1 MKTVAGADM
10 AITGQELYSA
20 KPNIWR
26 NLTGPLLA
34 ASVVAFIEILLRV
47 GFKIPNPPA
56 ILLLVVAF
64 SAFYG
69 GMASGMASAAMAWL
83 YFAYFFSIPGQP
95 FHYAG
100 ENFSRVAMWA
110 VTTPAMA
117 LMIGFLKSRAMHV
130 SNLTAVNATLKAQ
143 MIERQR
149 AEDEVRLFQ
158 SMTVAV
164 GEADDLYSAL
174 EVVLRKVCESTGW
187 LVGQAWMLGE
197 TGRIECV
204 PAWHTSASG
213 LEPFRKASLDM
224 TFAPGSGLPGRV
236 WTSKKPVWVRDVK
249 HEGNFPRAQAA
260 SQACLLAALGI
271 PVMAGNDVIAVL
283 EFFVREA
290 RNEDKHLTGIVSS
303 IAAQLGSMIEHKRA
317 QEALRRSENQLRA
330 IVDAEPE
337 CVKIVAADG
346 TLLQMNA
353 AGLAMI
359 EASRPEQVIGKSI
372 FGLLVPEYREP
383 FRAFIENVLRG
394 NKGKMEFEMIG
405 FKGKHRWMETHSVA
419 MPNDR
424 GGPPVM
430 LSITR
435 DITELKHSE
444 GRLKQLAHFDSL
456 TNLPNRV
463 QFIERLEQT
472 MADADRNERLVGVAF
487 LDLDRFK
494 YINDSLG
501 HGKGDLLL
509 REVAIRLSGAIRRG
523 DTVARLSGDE
533 FALVLADMGHVDDAV
548 RVAQKILDVFRQ
560 PFLVAGHELFVTAS
574 MGITLYPFDDR
585 GAQDLLRN
593 ADVAMYRA
601 KESGKNN
608 FQFYV
613 AEMTARATERLS
625 LETDLRSALDR
636 GELSLHY
643 QPIAEGKSG
652 RIVGMEALL
661 RWKHPVRGMISPAQF
676 IPLAEETGF
685 IIPIGE
691 WVLRTACLQCRAW
704 QKLGFPSLHVAVN
717 LSSRQFHQRDLPA
730 SIYHILQETGLNP
743 LYLDLEITEG
753 LVMQQAESSIN
764 TLRELKAMD
773 MRISIDDFGTGYS
786 SLSYLKRFPIDVLK
800 IDQSFVRDIPGD
812 ADDAAIASTIITMA
826 HSLGLKVVAE
836 GVETKEQLNFMCE
849 HGCDAMQGYFLSKP
863 LPADQF
869 ESFLKS
875 GARLTIG

>member
-10 AITGQELYSA
+10 AITGQELRSA

-26 NLTGPLLA
+26 NLSGPLLA
-34 ASVVAFIEILLRV
+34 VSAIAFVEVLART

-56 ILLLVVAF
+56 ILLLIVAF

-100 ENFSRVAMWA
+100 ENFARVAMWA

-117 LMIGFLKSRAMHV
+117 LMIGFLKSRAMHA
-130 SNLTAVNATLKAQ
+130 SSLTAINTTLKAQ
-143 MIERQR
+143 MVERRR
-149 AEDEVRLFQ
+149 AEDEVRLLQ
-158 SMTVAV
+158 TMTVAV

-187 LVGQAWMLGE
+187 LVGQAWMPGE
-197 TGRIECV
+197 TGRLECV
-204 PAWHTSASG
+204 PAWYGNTTG
-213 LEPFRKASLDM
+213 LERFRKTSLEM
-224 TFAPGSGLPGRV
+224 TCMHGTGLPGRV
-236 WTSKKPVWVRDVK
+236 WASKKPVWVNDVTCDGK
-249 HEGNFPRAQAA
+249 FPRASAA
-260 SQACLLAALGI
+260 MEAGLRAGLGI
-271 PVMAGNDVIAVL
+271 PVLAGDEMIAVL
-283 EFFVREA
+283 EFFVRA
-290 RNEDKHLTGIVSS
+290 PRNEDEHLTGIVSS

-330 IVDAEPE
+330 IVAAEPE

-372 FGLLVPEYREP
+372 FGLLMPEYREP
-383 FRAFIENVLRG
+383 FRAFAENVLRG

-405 FKGKHRWMETHSVA
+405 LKGTHRWMETHAVA

-424 GGPPVM
+424 GGPPVL

-435 DITELKHSE
+435 DVTELKHSE
-444 GRLKQLAHFDSL
+444 RRLKQLAHFDSL
-456 TNLPNRV
+456 TDLPNRV

-472 MADADRNERLVGVAF
+472 MADADRNERLVGVVF

-501 HGKGDLLL
+501 HGKGDILL
-509 REVAIRLSGAIRRG
+509 REVAMRLNGAIRRG

-533 FALVLADMGHVDDAV
+533 FALVLADMGHVNDAV
-548 RVAQKILDVFRQ
+548 RVAQKILDVFQQ

-574 MGITLYPFDDR
+574 LGITLYPFDDR
-585 GAQDLLRN
+585 GAEDLLRN

-613 AEMTARATERLS
+613 AEMTAKATERLS

-636 GELSLHY
+636 GELSLDY
-643 QPIAEGKSG
+643 QPIADGKSG
-652 RIVGMEALL
+652 CVVGMEALL

-691 WVLRTACLQCRAW
+691 WVLRTACEQCRAW

-717 LSSRQFHQRDLPA
+717 LSARQFHQKDLPA
-730 SIYHILQETGLNP
+730 SVYQILQETGLSP
-743 LYLDLEITEG
+743 GSLGLEITEG
-753 LVMQQAESSIN
+753 LVMQQAEASIN
-764 TLRELKAMD
+764 TLRELVAMD
-773 MRISIDDFGTGYS
+773 IKISIDDFGTGYS
-786 SLSYLKRFPIDVLK
+786 SLSYLKRFPINVLK
-800 IDQSFVRDIPGD
+800 IDQSFVHDIPGD

-836 GVETKEQLNFMCE
+836 GVETEEQLSFMCQ
-849 HGCDAMQGYFLSKP
+849 HGCDAMQGYFFSKP

>member
-1 MKTVAGADM
+1 M
-10 AITGQELYSA
+10 AITGQELRSA
-20 KPNIWR
+20 KPNVWR
-26 NLTGPLLA
+26 NLSGPLLA
-34 ASVVAFIEILLRV
+34 ASAVVFVEILLRV

-56 ILLLVVAF
+56 ILLLIVAF

-69 GMASGMASAAMAWL
+69 GMVSGMVSAAMAWL

-100 ENFSRVAMWA
+100 ENFTRVMMWA

-117 LMIGFLKSRAMHV
+117 LMIGFLKRRAMHV
-130 SNLTAVNATLKAQ
+130 SSLTTTNTILKAQ

-149 AEDEVRLFQ
+149 AEDEVRLLQ
-158 SMTVAV
+158 AMTVAV
-164 GEADDLYSAL
+164 GEADDLHSAL

-187 LVGQAWMLGE
+187 LVGQAWMPGE
-197 TGRIECV
+197 TGRLECV
-204 PAWHTSASG
+204 PAWYGNTAG
-213 LEPFRKASLDM
+213 LERFRKTSLEM
-224 TFAPGSGLPGRV
+224 TCTHGTGLPGRV
-236 WTSKKPVWVRDVK
+236 WASKKPVWVNDVTRD
-249 HEGNFPRAQAA
+249 GNFPRASAA
-260 SQACLLAALGI
+260 MEAGLRAGLGI
-271 PVMAGNDVIAVL
+271 PVLAGDKMIAVL
-283 EFFVREA
+283 EFFVRA
-290 RNEDKHLTGIVSS
+290 PRDEDEHLTGIVSS

-372 FGLLVPEYREP
+372 LGLLLPEYREP

-405 FKGKHRWMETHSVA
+405 FKGTHRWMESHSVA
-419 MPNDR
+419 MPSDR

-435 DITELKHSE
+435 DITELKNSE
-444 GRLKQLAHFDSL
+444 RRLKQLAHFDSL
-456 TNLPNRV
+456 TDLPNRV

-509 REVAIRLSGAIRRG
+509 REVAIRLNGAIRRG

-608 FQFYV
+608 YQFYV

-643 QPIAEGKSG
+643 QPIADGKSG
-652 RIVGMEALL
+652 RVVGMEALL

-704 QKLGFPSLHVAVN
+704 QKQGFPSLSVAVN
-717 LSSRQFHQRDLPA
+717 LSSRQFHQKDLPA
-730 SIYHILQETGLNP
+730 SIYNILQETGLNP

-800 IDQSFVRDIPGD
+800 IDQSFVRGIPGD
-812 ADDAAIASTIITMA
+812 ADDAAIAGTIITMA

-836 GVETKEQLNFMCE
+836 GVETREQLNFMRE
-849 HGCDAMQGYFLSKP
+849 HDCDAMQGYFLSKP

-875 GARLTIG
+875 GARLATG

>member
-1 MKTVAGADM
+1 
-10 AITGQELYSA
+10 
-20 KPNIWR
+20 
-26 NLTGPLLA
+26 
-34 ASVVAFIEILLRV
+34 
-47 GFKIPNPPA
+47 
-56 ILLLVVAF
+56 
-64 SAFYG
+64 
-69 GMASGMASAAMAWL
+69 
-83 YFAYFFSIPGQP
+83 
-95 FHYAG
+95 
-100 ENFSRVAMWA
+100 
-110 VTTPAMA
+110 
-117 LMIGFLKSRAMHV
+117 
-130 SNLTAVNATLKAQ
+130 
-143 MIERQR
+143 
-149 AEDEVRLFQ
+149 
-158 SMTVAV
+158 
-164 GEADDLYSAL
+164 
-174 EVVLRKVCESTGW
+174 
-187 LVGQAWMLGE
+187 
-197 TGRIECV
+197 
-204 PAWHTSASG
+204 
-213 LEPFRKASLDM
+213 
-224 TFAPGSGLPGRV
+224 
-236 WTSKKPVWVRDVK
+236 
-249 HEGNFPRAQAA
+249 
-260 SQACLLAALGI
+260 
-271 PVMAGNDVIAVL
+271 
-283 EFFVREA
+283 
-290 RNEDKHLTGIVSS
+290 
-303 IAAQLGSMIEHKRA
+303 KRA

-372 FGLLVPEYREP
+372 FGLLLPEYREP
-383 FRAFIENVLRG
+383 FRAFAENVLRG

-405 FKGKHRWMETHSVA
+405 LKGAHRWMETHSVA

-424 GGPPVM
+424 GGPPVL

-435 DITELKHSE
+435 DITERKHSE
-444 GRLKQLAHFDSL
+444 RRLKQLAHFDSL
-456 TNLPNRV
+456 TDLPNRV

-472 MADADRNERLVGVAF
+472 MADADRTERLVGVVF

-501 HGKGDLLL
+501 HGKGDMLL
-509 REVAIRLSGAIRRG
+509 REVAIRLNGAIRRG

-548 RVAQKILDVFRQ
+548 RVVQKILDVFQQ

-608 FQFYV
+608 YQFYV
-613 AEMTARATERLS
+613 AEMTAKATERLS

-704 QKLGFPSLHVAVN
+704 QKLGFPSLYVAVN
-717 LSSRQFHQRDLPA
+717 LSSRQFHQKDLPA
-730 SIYHILQETGLNP
+730 SIYNILQETGLKP
-743 LYLDLEITEG
+743 AFLGLELTEG
-753 LVMQQAESSIN
+753 LVMQQAEASVN

-836 GVETKEQLNFMCE
+836 GVETKEQLNFMRE

>member
-1 MKTVAGADM
+1 M
-10 AITGQELYSA
+10 AITGQELCSA
-20 KPNIWR
+20 KLNVWR
-26 NLTGPLLA
+26 NLSGPLLA
-34 ASVVAFIEILLRV
+34 ASAVVFVEILLRV

-56 ILLLVVAF
+56 ILLLIVAF

-69 GMASGMASAAMAWL
+69 GMVSGMVSAAMAWL

-100 ENFSRVAMWA
+100 ENFTRVMMWA

-117 LMIGFLKSRAMHV
+117 LMIGFLKRRAMHV
-130 SNLTAVNATLKAQ
+130 SSLTTTNTILKAQ
-143 MIERQR
+143 MTERKR
-149 AEDEVRLFQ
+149 AEDEVRLLQ
-158 SMTVAV
+158 AMTVAV
-164 GEADDLYSAL
+164 GEAHDLYSAL

-187 LVGQAWMLGE
+187 LVGQAWMPGE
-197 TGRIECV
+197 TGRLECV
-204 PAWHTSASG
+204 PAWYGNTAG
-213 LEPFRKASLDM
+213 FERFRKTSLEM
-224 TFAPGSGLPGRV
+224 KCMHGTGLPGRV
-236 WTSKKPVWVRDVK
+236 WASKKPVWVNDVTCD
-249 HEGNFPRAQAA
+249 GNFPRASAA
-260 SQACLLAALGI
+260 MEAGLRAGLGI
-271 PVMAGNDVIAVL
+271 PVLAGDEMIAVL
-283 EFFVREA
+283 EFFVRA
-290 RNEDKHLTGIVSS
+290 PRDEDEHLTGIVSS

-359 EASRPEQVIGKSI
+359 EASRPEQVIGKPI
-372 FGLLVPEYREP
+372 FGLLLPEYREP
-383 FRAFIENVLRG
+383 FRDFIDNVLRG

-405 FKGKHRWMETHSVA
+405 FKGTHRWMESHSVA
-419 MPNDR
+419 MPSDR

-435 DITELKHSE
+435 DITELKNSE
-444 GRLKQLAHFDSL
+444 RRLKQLAHFDSL
-456 TNLPNRV
+456 TDLPNRV

-509 REVAIRLSGAIRRG
+509 REVAIRLNGAIRRG

-613 AEMTARATERLS
+613 AEMTAKATERLS
-625 LETDLRSALDR
+625 LENDLRSALDR

-643 QPIAEGKSG
+643 QPIADGKSG
-652 RIVGMEALL
+652 RVVGMEALL

-704 QKLGFPSLHVAVN
+704 QKQGFPSLSVAVN
-717 LSSRQFHQRDLPA
+717 LSSRQFHQKDLPA
-730 SIYHILQETGLNP
+730 SIYNILQETGLNP

-800 IDQSFVRDIPGD
+800 IDQSFVRGIPGD
-812 ADDAAIASTIITMA
+812 ADDAAIAGTIITMA

-836 GVETKEQLNFMCE
+836 GVETREQLNFMRE
-849 HGCDAMQGYFLSKP
+849 HDCDAMQGYFLSKP

-875 GARLTIG
+875 GARLATG

>member
-10 AITGQELYSA
+10 AITGQELRSA
-20 KPNIWR
+20 KLNIWR
-26 NLTGPLLA
+26 NLSGPLLA
-34 ASVVAFIEILLRV
+34 VSAIAFVEVLART

-56 ILLLVVAF
+56 ILLLIVAF

-100 ENFSRVAMWA
+100 ENFARVAMWA

-130 SNLTAVNATLKAQ
+130 SSLTAINTTLKAQ
-143 MIERQR
+143 MVERQR
-149 AEDEVRLFQ
+149 AEDEVRLLQ
-158 SMTVAV
+158 TMTVAV

-187 LVGQAWMLGE
+187 LVGQAWMPGE
-197 TGRIECV
+197 TGRLECV
-204 PAWHTSASG
+204 PAWYGNTAG
-213 LEPFRKASLDM
+213 LERFRKTSLEM
-224 TFAPGSGLPGRV
+224 TCMHGTGLPGRV
-236 WTSKKPVWVRDVK
+236 WASKKPVWVNDVTCDGK
-249 HEGNFPRAQAA
+249 FPRASAA
-260 SQACLLAALGI
+260 MEAGLRAGLGI
-271 PVMAGNDVIAVL
+271 PVLAGDEMIAVL
-283 EFFVREA
+283 EFFVRA
-290 RNEDKHLTGIVSS
+290 PRNEDEHLTGIVSS

-359 EASRPEQVIGKSI
+359 EASRPEQVIGKSV
-372 FGLLVPEYREP
+372 FGLLLPEYREP
-383 FRAFIENVLRG
+383 FRAFVENVLRG

-405 FKGKHRWMETHSVA
+405 LKGTHRWMETHSVA

-444 GRLKQLAHFDSL
+444 RRLKQLAHFDSL
-456 TNLPNRV
+456 TDLPNRV

-472 MADADRNERLVGVAF
+472 MADADRHERLVGVVF

-501 HGKGDLLL
+501 HGKGDILL
-509 REVAIRLSGAIRRG
+509 REVAIRLNGAIRRG

-548 RVAQKILDVFRQ
+548 RVAQKILDVFQQ

-574 MGITLYPFDDR
+574 LGITLYPFDDR
-585 GAQDLLRN
+585 GAEDLLRN

-613 AEMTARATERLS
+613 AEMTAKATERLS
-625 LETDLRSALDR
+625 LENDLRSALDR
-636 GELSLHY
+636 GELSLDY
-643 QPIAEGKSG
+643 QPIADGKSG
-652 RIVGMEALL
+652 CVVGMEALL

-691 WVLRTACLQCRAW
+691 WVLRTACEQCRAW

-717 LSSRQFHQRDLPA
+717 LSARQFHQKDLPA
-730 SIYHILQETGLNP
+730 SVYQILQETGLSP
-743 LYLDLEITEG
+743 GSLGLEITEG
-753 LVMQQAESSIN
+753 LVMQQAEASIN
-764 TLRELKAMD
+764 TLRELVAMD
-773 MRISIDDFGTGYS
+773 IKISIDDFGTGYS
-786 SLSYLKRFPIDVLK
+786 SLSYLKRFPINVLK
-800 IDQSFVRDIPGD
+800 IDQSFVHDIPGD

-836 GVETKEQLNFMCE
+836 GVETEEQLSFMCQ
-849 HGCDAMQGYFLSKP
+849 HGCDAMQGYFFSKP

>member
-1 MKTVAGADM
+1 M
-10 AITGQELYSA
+10 AITGQELRSA
-20 KPNIWR
+20 RFTIWR
-26 NLTGPLLA
+26 NLSGPLLA
-34 ASVVAFIEILLRV
+34 ASAVAFIEILLRV

-56 ILLLVVAF
+56 IFLLIVAF

-69 GMASGMASAAMAWL
+69 GMVSGMASATMAWL

-100 ENFSRVAMWA
+100 ENFARVVMWA

-117 LMIGFLKSRAMHV
+117 LMIGFLKNRAMHV
-130 SNLTAVNATLKAQ
+130 SNLTAINTTLKAQ
-143 MIERQR
+143 MVERKR

-187 LVGQAWMLGE
+187 LVGQAWMPGE
-197 TGRIECV
+197 TGQLECM
-204 PAWHTSASG
+204 PAWHTSVSSM
-213 LEPFRKASLDM
+213 ESFRKTSLDM
-224 TFAPGSGLPGRV
+224 SFTPGSGLPGRV
-236 WTSKKPVWVRDVK
+236 WTSKKPVWMRDVT
-249 HEGNFPRAQAA
+249 HEGNFLRAQAA
-260 SQACLLAALGI
+260 SQADLQAGLGI

-283 EFFVREA
+283 EFFVREP

-372 FGLLVPEYREP
+372 FGLLLPEYREP
-383 FRAFIENVLRG
+383 FRVFIENVLRG

-405 FKGKHRWMETHSVA
+405 FKGKHRWMESHSVA

-444 GRLKQLAHFDSL
+444 SRLKQLAHFDSL
-456 TNLPNRV
+456 TDLPNRV

-472 MADADRNERLVGVAF
+472 MADADRNERLVGVVF

-509 REVAIRLSGAIRRG
+509 REVAIRLNGAIRRG

-613 AEMTARATERLS
+613 AEMTAKATERLS
-625 LETDLRSALDR
+625 LETDLRSALER

-691 WVLRTACLQCRAW
+691 WVLRTACEQCRAW
-704 QKLGFPSLHVAVN
+704 QKQGFPSLYVAVN
-717 LSSRQFHQRDLPA
+717 LSARQFHQKDLPA
-730 SIYHILQETGLNP
+730 SVYQILLETGLSP
-743 LYLDLEITEG
+743 GSLGLEITEG

-836 GVETKEQLNFMCE
+836 GVETREQLNFMRE
-849 HGCDAMQGYFLSKP
+849 HGCDSMQGYFLSKP
-863 LPADQF
+863 LPAEQF

-875 GARLTIG
+875 GARLATG

>member
-1 MKTVAGADM
+1 MRTVAGADM
-10 AITGQELYSA
+10 AITGQELRSA
-20 KPNIWR
+20 KFTIWR
-26 NLTGPLLA
+26 HLSGPLLVLIA
-34 ASVVAFIEILLRV
+34 LALIEILKLK
-47 GFKIPNPPA
+47 GFRIPNPPA
-56 ILLLVVAF
+56 ILLLIVAF

-69 GMASGMASAAMAWL
+69 GMASGVASAVMAWL
-83 YFAYFFSIPGQP
+83 YIAYFFSIPGQL
-95 FHYAG
+95 FQYAG
-100 ENFSRVAMWA
+100 ENFARVAMWA

-130 SNLTAVNATLKAQ
+130 SSLTAINATLKAQ
-143 MIERQR
+143 ITERQR
-149 AEDEVRLFQ
+149 AEDEVRLLQ
-158 SMTVAV
+158 TMMVAV
-164 GEADDLYSAL
+164 SKADDLYSAI

-187 LVGQAWMLGE
+187 VVGQAWMWGE
-197 TGRIECV
+197 NERIECV
-204 PAWHTSASG
+204 PAWYASVPG
-213 LEPFRKASLDM
+213 MENFRKVRFDM
-224 TFAPGSGLPGRV
+224 TFAPGDGLPGRV
-236 WTSKKPVWVRDVK
+236 WASKKPMWVRDLTQEENFACAKVVMQSDLK
-249 HEGNFPRAQAA
+249 AGLGVPVMEGNE
-260 SQACLLAALGI
+260 
-271 PVMAGNDVIAVL
+271 VIAVL
-283 EFFVREA
+283 EFFVREP
-290 RNEDKHLTGIVSS
+290 RQEDGHLTGIVSS
-303 IAAQLGSMIEHKRA
+303 IAAQLGSVIQRKHAE
-317 QEALRRSENQLRA
+317 EALRRSENQLRA

-337 CVKIVAADG
+337 CVKIVTADG

-372 FGLLVPEYREP
+372 FGLLLPEYREP
-383 FRAFIENVLRG
+383 FRDFIENVLRG

-405 FKGKHRWMETHSVA
+405 FKGTHRWMETHSVA

-435 DITELKHSE
+435 DITELKNSE
-444 GRLKQLAHFDSL
+444 RRLKQLAHFDSL
-456 TNLPNRV
+456 TDLPNRV
-463 QFIERLEQT
+463 QFIARLEQT
-472 MADADRNERLVGVAF
+472 MADADRNERLVGVVF

-501 HGKGDLLL
+501 HGKGDMLL
-509 REVAIRLSGAIRRG
+509 REVAIRLNGTIRRG

-533 FALVLADMGHVDDAV
+533 FALVLADMGHVDDAIH
-548 RVAQKILDVFRQ
+548 VAQKILDVFKQ

-574 MGITLYPFDDR
+574 LGITLYPFDDQ
-585 GAQDLLRN
+585 GAQELLRN

-608 FQFYV
+608 YQFYV
-613 AEMTARATERLS
+613 AEMTAKATERLS
-625 LETDLRSALDR
+625 LENDLRSALDR

-643 QPIAEGKSG
+643 QPIADGKSG
-652 RIVGMEALL
+652 RVVGMEALL

-704 QKLGFPSLHVAVN
+704 QKMGFPSLHVAVN

-730 SIYHILQETGLNP
+730 SIYNILQETGLNP

-773 MRISIDDFGTGYS
+773 LRISIDDFGTGYS

-836 GVETKEQLNFMCE
+836 GVETREQLNFMRE
-849 HGCDAMQGYFLSKP
+849 HGCDSMQGYFLSKP
-863 LPADQF
+863 LPVEQF
-869 ESFLKS
+869 ESFLNS
-875 GARLTIG
+875 GARLAAG

>member
-1 MKTVAGADM
+1 MKSVAGADM
-10 AITGQELYSA
+10 AFPAQEPRSA
-20 KPNIWR
+20 RLNIWQ
-26 NLTGPLLA
+26 NLSGPLLA
-34 ASVVAFIEILLRV
+34 VIAITLIEILKLK
-47 GFKIPNPPA
+47 GFRIPNPPA
-56 ILLLVVAF
+56 ILLLIVAF

-69 GMASGMASAAMAWL
+69 GLRSGLGCSFLAWL
-83 YFAYFFSIPGQP
+83 YFAYHFSIPGQP
-95 FHYAG
+95 FHYDR
-100 ENFSRVAMWA
+100 ENFARVATWA
-110 VTTPAMA
+110 LTTPAMA

-130 SNLTAVNATLKAQ
+130 SSLTAINTTLKAQ
-143 MIERQR
+143 MTERQR
-149 AEDEVRLFQ
+149 AEDEVRLLQ
-158 SMTVAV
+158 AITAAV
-164 GEADDLYSAL
+164 SKADDLYSAI

-187 LVGQAWMLGE
+187 VVGQAWMLGE
-197 TGRIECV
+197 TEQIECV
-204 PAWHTSASG
+204 PAWYTSVPG
-213 LEPFRKASLDM
+213 MENFRKVRFDM
-224 TFAPGSGLPGRV
+224 TFVPGNGLPGQV
-236 WTSKKPVWVRDVK
+236 WASKKPMWVRDLTQEDSFVCAK
-249 HEGNFPRAQAA
+249 VVAQSDLKAGLGVPVMEGNE
-260 SQACLLAALGI
+260 
-271 PVMAGNDVIAVL
+271 VIAVL
-283 EFFVREA
+283 EFFVREP
-290 RNEDKHLTGIVSS
+290 REEDGHLTSIVSS
-303 IAAQLGSMIEHKRA
+303 IAAQLGSVIQRKHAE
-317 QEALRRSENQLRA
+317 EALRRSENQLRA

-337 CVKIVAADG
+337 CVKIVSADG
-346 TLLQMNA
+346 TLLKMNA
-353 AGLAMI
+353 AGLDMI

-372 FGLLVPEYREP
+372 FGLLMPEYREP
-383 FRAFIENVLRG
+383 FRAFVDNVLRG
-394 NKGKMEFEMIG
+394 NKGKMEFEIIG
-405 FKGKHRWMETHSVA
+405 LKGTHRWMETHSVA

-424 GGPPVM
+424 GGPPVL

-435 DITELKHSE
+435 DISE
-444 GRLKQLAHFDSL
+444 RKDSERRLKQLAHFDAL
-456 TNLPNRV
+456 TDLPNRV

-472 MADADRNERLVGVAF
+472 MADADRNERLVGVVF

-501 HGKGDLLL
+501 HGKGDILL
-509 REVAIRLSGAIRRG
+509 REVAIRLSGAVRRG

-533 FALVLADMGHVDDAV
+533 FALVLADMGHVNDAV
-548 RVAQKILDVFRQ
+548 YVAQKILDVFRQ
-560 PFLVAGHELFVTAS
+560 PFIVSGHELFVTAS

-636 GELSLHY
+636 NELSLHY
-643 QPIAEGKSG
+643 QPIADGKTG
-652 RIVGMEALL
+652 RLVGMEALL

-691 WVLRTACLQCRAW
+691 WVLRTACRQCRAW
-704 QKLGFPSLHVAVN
+704 QKQGLPSLHVAVN

-730 SIYHILQETGLNP
+730 SIYHILEETGLNP

-753 LVMQQAESSIN
+753 LVMQQAEASIN

-773 MRISIDDFGTGYS
+773 LRISIDDFGTGYS

-812 ADDAAIASTIITMA
+812 SDDAAIASTIITMA

-836 GVETKEQLNFMCE
+836 GVETREQLDFMRV
-849 HGCDAMQGYFLSKP
+849 HGCDEIQGYLLSKP
-863 LPADQF
+863 LPVEQF
-869 ESFLKS
+869 EGFLES
-875 GARLTIG
+875 GAHLTPD